1 MEEELDLIGHILQDR
16 PDLGY
21 VSEDEE
27 DPAPWPEPIFNPRER
42 VNNKRSHHIKETVQ
56 EAEDRE
62 IFQSTNQP
70 SFIQQW
76 EDQKFLQKQ
85 KKFSRKNWDSRRAWL
100 NARVQEQV
108 EVDYQKK
115 LGTWKLKLEA
125 ENDPE
130 VAEEKL
136 AAKTQEL
143 QKEKDRW
150 WYQLEHQW
158 ELPQGIPEDVPGWG
172 DAAATQVQSSWST
185 AGSRSAW

>member
-1 MEEELDLIGHILQDR
+1 MEDELYLIGHILQER

-27 DPAPWPEPIFNPRER
+27 DPSVWPEPTFEPRKR
-42 VNNKRSHHIKETVQ
+42 TTNKGSHHIKETVQ
-56 EAEDRE
+56 EAEERLT
-62 IFQSTNQP
+62 FQSTNRP
-70 SFIQQW
+70 SLIQSW
-76 EDQKFLQKQ
+76 EQDKFWQYQRKC
-85 KKFSRKNWDSRRAWL
+85 SRKNWDSRRAWL

-108 EVDYQKK
+108 EADYQKK

-143 QKEKDRW
+143 QREKDRW

-158 ELPQGIPEDVPGWG
+158 ELPQGIPEDVPGWEVLP
-172 DAAATQVQSSWST
+172 ARPVHSSWRIV
-185 AGSRSAW
+185 GGRSVW

>member
-1 MEEELDLIGHILQDR
+1 MEDELYLIGSILQQR

-42 VNNKRSHHIKETVQ
+42 VNNRRSHHIKETVQ

-85 KKFSRKNWDSRRAWL
+85 KKCSRKNWDSRRAWL

-108 EVDYQKK
+108 EADYQKK
-115 LGTWKLKLEA
+115 LDTWKQKLEA

-136 AAKTQEL
+136 VAKTQEL
-143 QKEKDRW
+143 QKEKYWW

-158 ELPQGIPEDVPGWG
+158 ELPQGIPEDVPGWE
-172 DAAATQVQSSWST
+172 DVAATQVHSSWHT